1 MRTFTQ
7 KWAFLLMALLCLVV
21 SPQVVFA
28 DDDCLVIGNGT
39 ATSSWHLPISTYY
52 HNSYSQQLFLADEI
66 TDGAGQITEI
76 AFQYNTAT
84 STARTISIYMANTS
98 VADLSKADCD
108 TIARTHLVKYMYTTA
123 DLVADRVPTQN
134 MMHRYIATEAGFD
147 NDSNAVVV
155 LEGQAKIN
163 FYLKDDSVENGIMQP
178 IDKVI
183 EKSNKYISDLISK
196 NPRISTF
203 YLALIKTGVIAD
215 VQEGL

>member
-84 STARTISIYMANTS
+84 STARGP
-98 VADLSKADCD
+98 LSNWKRRL
-108 TIARTHLVKYMYTTA
+108 IM
-123 DLVADRVPTQN
+123 
-134 MMHRYIATEAGFD
+134 TELTWL
-147 NDSNAVVV
+147 S
-155 LEGQAKIN
+155 LC
-163 FYLKDDSVENGIMQP
+163 
-178 IDKVI
+178 
-183 EKSNKYISDLISK
+183 
-196 NPRISTF
+196 T
-203 YLALIKTGVIAD
+203 
-215 VQEGL
+215 